1 MTRKM
6 NCWEF
11 VKCGRE
17 LGGKKAK
24 ELGVCPAATSPH
36 ADGLNGG
43 INGGRICWAIVG
55 IYSCHIGKASL
66 SQRDVLCSDCA
77 FYKKV
82 LSEQGMPELEIKKP
96 GGTKKRK

>member
-1 MTRKM
+1 MTKKM

-11 VKCGRE
+11 MKCGRE
-17 LGGKKAK
+17 LGGKSAK
-24 ELGVCPAATSPH
+24 KLGVCPAATSPH

-66 SQRDVLCSDCA
+66 SKKKVLCSDCA

-82 LSEQGMPELEIKKP
+82 LSEEGMMDFEIKKV
-96 GGTKKRK
+96 KKTRKGK